1 MPKAKPDQVVVHRI
15 ELQEK
20 EREMLEAVA
29 MAHATRNLVVPA
41 ALSVGVGVAG
51 YVGYKAAKAAY
62 GWTEDIVDDMKEIV
76 RLLVFN
82 LLHQI
87 ETGRLHADVHPGNIR
102 IMPDDRVALLDRNFY
117 LDLDD
122 ADRQLVQDV
131 MQGGPYGLIDAFG
144 RYLAAQPENASIHG
158 MGEILRQGWQGAPDG
173 LDPAKKVVR
182 VLASARTAR
191 VHIPLRVTL
200 FVKNVLALDHLA
212 RKAGYANLLAV
223 LVS

>member
-76 RLLVFN
+76 REKVMEPIVGADSYTNPSTGQTFKNPLAGWPVLGSLFGSGINIGIASFN
-82 LLHQI
+82 
-87 ETGRLHADVHPGNIR
+87 
-102 IMPDDRVALLDRNFY
+102 
-117 LDLDD
+117 
-122 ADRQLVQDV
+122 
-131 MQGGPYGLIDAFG
+131 
-144 RYLAAQPENASIHG
+144 AAQASSERANAKAAQDAQERGGSHPAYDNYG
-158 MGEILRQGWQGAPDG
+158 QPKTYGSREEMYGA
-173 LDPAKKVVR
+173 
-182 VLASARTAR
+182 
-191 VHIPLRVTL
+191 
-200 FVKNVLALDHLA
+200 
-212 RKAGYANLLAV
+212 
-223 LVS
+223 